1 MEIRKASPM
10 QIRQLGIE
18 ALTQALGSVGTVR
31 FLQQFDTGSGDYTR
45 DRDELLGDTTLE
57 DIFVKIKEQDSGRR
71 AKSCFAICR
80 ISFG

>member
-18 ALTQALGSVGTVR
+18 ALTQALGPVGMVR

-45 DRDELLGDTTLE
+45 DRDKLLGNPTIE
-57 DIFVKIKEQDSGRR
+57 DIFAQIKERR
-71 AKSCFAICR
+71 QQSE
-80 ISFG
+80 G